1 MFDFEKLDL
10 YGELNKLN
18 ILVYQTIRG
27 LDGVDS
33 FVIDQWKRASLSSVL
48 NLAEGTG
55 RMTPADKKH
64 FYTIARGSVFECV
77 AILDMVHRLG
87 HIDEELFN
95 TFYAGYEKVSKML
108 LGMYRSQQ

>member
-10 YGELNKLN
+10 YGELKQIN
-18 ILVYQTIRG
+18 ILVYQTITG
-27 LDGVDS
+27 LDGVDAYI
-33 FVIDQWKRASLSSVL
+33 IDQWKRASLGSVL

-55 RMTPADKKH
+55 KMTPADKKH
-64 FYTIARGSVFECV
+64 YYTLARGKVFECV
-77 AILDMVHRLG
+77 AILDLIHRLG
-87 HIDEELFN
+87 HIDEELYN

>member
-10 YGELNKLN
+10 YSELKQLN
-18 ILVYQTIRG
+18 ILVYQSIRG

-33 FVIDQWKRASLSSVL
+33 YVIDQWKRASLSSVL

-55 RMTPADKKH
+55 RMTPADKRH
-64 FYTIARGSVFECV
+64 YYTISRGSVFECV
-77 AILDMVHRLG
+77 AILDLIHRLG
-87 HIDEELFN
+87 HMDEELYN